1 MCYLYVGRLKEV
13 MHSACPL
20 LQKEGKNP
28 IFVPSALGKFE
39 HLFQIYLA
47 ITNCFYNS
55 S

>member
-1 MCYLYVGRLKEV
+1 MCYLYLRLREV
-13 MHSACPL
+13 MHSAYL
-20 LQKEGKNP
+20 LQKEGKYL
-28 IFVPSALGKFE
+28 IFVPGAPGKFE